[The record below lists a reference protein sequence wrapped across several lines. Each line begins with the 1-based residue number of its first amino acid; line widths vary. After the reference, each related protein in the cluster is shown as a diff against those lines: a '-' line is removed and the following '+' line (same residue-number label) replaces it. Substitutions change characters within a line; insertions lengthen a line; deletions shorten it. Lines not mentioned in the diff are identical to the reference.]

1 MPPVTSKRLRPLKT
15 STGAMSSLR
24 LLSESVHAKLDL
36 LAGGTG
42 AFGLAVSGGGDSIAL
57 MHLVKDW
64 SRGRRIMVATVD
76 HRLRPESAAEAR
88 QVALWAAELDLPH
101 ETLIWHDPTMPGN
114 IMANARNARLDLL
127 ADWARR
133 NDLPA
138 IALGHTADDLA
149 ETLLMRLNRGAGID
163 GLSAMA
169 GRRHSHGIDW
179 LRPLLNTRRS
189 ELRDWLRE
197 HEISW
202 LDDPSND
209 NPDYHRIRI
218 RQAISATGLSVESLA
233 QSAQNL
239 TEAREALSHYA
250 LQIAKTASIQNA
262 SLTFPLQGFAE
273 APSEIR
279 RRLLIAA
286 CRWITGADYAPR
298 RKTVQHA
305 LEGIQDDKRVTLD
318 GALIVPSR
326 GALRIQR
333 EPAAAILAASGQT
346 VWDNRWQIS
355 GLQQGQH
362 VAALG
367 NRAQPG
373 LNRRESGLSHDEAAA
388 SPAIWAGTTLV
399 AAPLLD
405 GDRRFTMIPIRNAD
419 DFLRL
424 VMVH

>member
-1 MPPVTSKRLRPLKT
+1 
-15 STGAMSSLR
+15 MSSPR
-24 LLSESVHAKLDL
+24 PLSESVQAKLDL
-36 LAGGTG
+36 LAGGTS

-88 QVALWAAELDLPH
+88 QVALWAAELGLPH
-101 ETLIWHDPTMPGN
+101 ETLIWRDPAMPGN

-127 ADWARR
+127 ADWAGG

-163 GLSAMA
+163 GLSAMSDC
-169 GRRHSHGIDW
+169 RHSHGIDW
-179 LRPLLNTRRS
+179 LRPLLDTRRS

-197 HEISW
+197 RGISW

-209 NPDYHRIRI
+209 NPDYDRIRI

-233 QSAQNL
+233 QAARNL

-250 LQIAKTASIQNA
+250 LQIAKTASIQNG
-262 SLTFPLQGFAE
+262 SLALPLQSFAE

-305 LEGIQDDKRVTLD
+305 LEAIANDKRVTLD

-333 EPAAAILAASGQT
+333 EPAAAILAAAAQT
-346 VWDNRWQIS
+346 VWDNRWHIS
-355 GLQQGQH
+355 GLQQAQH

-367 NRAQPG
+367 NAAQPG

-405 GDRRFTMIPIRNAD
+405 SDPRFTMISIRNAD